1 MKKLILPLIILFQCH
16 QVLAH
21 HFPTTPPNTPGF
33 PLYPVTSIK
42 AHTIYEG
49 DEVFIGYSPIR
60 FPCLG
65 TKQSNIF
72 GDTKFIQIDS
82 NNNVDITVP
91 GSAGSICFDLDII
104 LDAYQFYS
112 LGELPIGTYN
122 IQMYWS
128 GTAIPF
134 PLPPGA
140 SRLAIGENIQ
150 FEVLAPVVI
159 PFSNPYSLIILGGI
173 IMLISLL
180 FIRKKSKSVLLTTVC
195 LLLFSA
201 GVSAK
206 KFHLILSTNLGTPS
220 ASKL

>member
-1 MKKLILPLIILFQCH
+1 MKAYLLVFLFICFG
-16 QVLAH
+16 VFAH

-49 DEVFIGYSPIR
+49 DEIFIGYAPLR

-65 TKQSNIF
+65 VSVPNIF
-72 GDTKFIQIDS
+72 GDTQFIQIDA
-82 NNNVDITVP
+82 NNNIEITVP
-91 GSAGSICFDLDII
+91 GSPDSICFDLDVV

-112 LGELPIGTYN
+112 LGELPVGTYN

-140 SRLAIGENIQ
+140 SRLPIGDNIQ
-150 FEVLAPVVI
+150 FEVLAPVVV
-159 PFSNPYSLIILGGI
+159 PLSNPYSLIILGGV
-173 IMLISLL
+173 IMFISLV
-180 FIRKKSKSVLLTTVC
+180 FIRRKSKKA
-195 LLLFSA
+195 LF
-201 GVSAK
+201 V
-206 KFHLILSTNLGTPS
+206 HE
-220 ASKL
+220 